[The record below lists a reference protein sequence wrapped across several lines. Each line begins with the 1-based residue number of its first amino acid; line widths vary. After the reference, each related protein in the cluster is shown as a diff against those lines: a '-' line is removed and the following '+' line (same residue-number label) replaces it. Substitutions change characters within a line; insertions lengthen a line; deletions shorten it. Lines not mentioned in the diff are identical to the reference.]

1 MEKCGLEAASAVFPI
16 MAVPERK
23 GSRNCLTFRMD
34 MTNSP
39 HARHGASGHTD
50 PVCGAQVGEDTPWKA
65 GYQGK
70 TYFFCSRSCRDKFTA
85 APEEALA
92 HPPDAGHGMDMP
104 MHHHEDMD
112 HSSAMESAAAAP
124 GTVYT
129 CPMHPQI
136 RQNHPGACP
145 ICGMTLE
152 PLLPSANARDDT
164 ELNDFRR
171 RFYFSLPFVV
181 LIFIISMGGHLARWM
196 NAGVQTVPGH
206 PRGPVGGRAAPGP
219 GMGFHQDP
227 QSQYVD
233 ADRRRNLHRL
243 SVQPG
248 RYHRA
253 RLVSRR
259 FYP

>member
-92 HPPDAGHGMDMP
+92 HPPDAGHGMDMKGMDMP

-136 RQNHPGACP
+136 RQDHPGACP

-152 PLLPSANARDDT
+152 PLLPS
-164 ELNDFRR
+164 
-171 RFYFSLPFVV
+171 
-181 LIFIISMGGHLARWM
+181 
-196 NAGVQTVPGH
+196 QTPGTI
-206 PRGPVGGRAAPGP
+206 R
-219 GMGFHQDP
+219 
-227 QSQYVD
+227 S
-233 ADRRRNLHRL
+233 
-243 SVQPG
+243 
-248 RYHRA
+248 
-253 RLVSRR
+253 
-259 FYP
+259 